1 MAGLAFEALDRH
13 VVAGRGD
20 EVCVYLASGSMTF
33 AEFLT
38 DTAALAG
45 GLRRLNGDGPL
56 AVDLQ
61 LEANSD
67 RLRLLFAVLRLG
79 TAPTRGGSMIVTGTP
94 AVVNV
99 GNEEVDL
106 EALRKIGQVDPEPAP
121 RGGDEHLV
129 EILAEADRT
138 WYEALRA
145 GQAITVK

>member
-13 VVAGRGD
+13 VVAGRG
-20 EVCVYLASGSMTF
+20 EEPCIYFPSGSMTF

-45 GLRRLNGDGPL
+45 GLRRLNGDGAL

-67 RLRLLFAVLRLG
+67 RLRLLLALLRLEVV
-79 TAPTRGGSMIVTGTP
+79 PTSGGSIIITGSP
-94 AVVNV
+94 AVVRV

-106 EALRKIGQVDPEPAP
+106 ESLRKIGQVDPEPAP
-121 RGGDEHLV
+121 RGGDEHLIELLGDV
-129 EILAEADRT
+129 DRA
-138 WYEALRA
+138 WYEALCAGRA
-145 GQAITVK
+145 VTVK